1 MSGPCL
7 RCGLLFPGEK
17 CGLTRSASKGEARKT
32 PAMKE
37 NFRVAQS
44 NKPLDIL
51 KLLDGS
57 NCRKCGKPTCLAFA
71 AAVAKGW
78 KSLDECP
85 LLEGAAVEPHRGET
99 AARTPIEQE
108 IDESIAELK
117 RRIGKL
123 DFRAAARRLN
133 ATVADGKLTVKCLGK
148 DFGIDARG
156 NVTTELHVNSWLTM
170 PVLDYM
176 VDGGGV
182 PVSGNWVR
190 FTQLKGGMSRNPL
203 FLQRCEKPCR
213 KLADADTALFSDI
226 LHLFGKPLEDDCS
239 ANISLVFHPLPRVP
253 ILISYWEPEDPLES
267 NLTILFDSTAADN
280 LNIYS
285 VYTLATGLVTM
296 FERIALRHGL
306 QESLI

>member
-1 MSGPCL
+1 MVQPNGPL
-7 RCGLLFPGEK
+7 E
-17 CGLTRSASKGEARKT
+17 
-32 PAMKE
+32 
-37 NFRVAQS
+37 
-44 NKPLDIL
+44 IL

-71 AAVAKGW
+71 AAVANGW
-78 KSLDECP
+78 KRLGECP
-85 LLEGAAVEPHRGET
+85 QLDGAAIQRHGGEV
-99 AARTPIEQE
+99 AARTPIERE

-117 RRIGKL
+117 RRIGEL
-123 DFRAAARRLN
+123 DFHAAARRLN
-133 ATVADGKLTVKCLGK
+133 ATVTDGRLTIRCLGK
-148 DFGIDARG
+148 EFSVNARG
-156 NVTTELHVNSWLTM
+156 NVTTEIHVNGWITM

-182 PVSGNWVR
+182 PVSGNWVQ
-190 FTQLKGGMSRNPL
+190 FTELKGGRSRNPL

-226 LHLFGKPLEDDCS
+226 LHLFGKPPEDDYS

-253 ILISYWEPEDPLES
+253 ILLNYWEPEDGLES
-267 NLTILFDSTAADN
+267 NLSILFDSTAADN

-285 VYTLATGLVTM
+285 VYTLAAGLVMM
-296 FERIALRHGL
+296 FERIALGHGL